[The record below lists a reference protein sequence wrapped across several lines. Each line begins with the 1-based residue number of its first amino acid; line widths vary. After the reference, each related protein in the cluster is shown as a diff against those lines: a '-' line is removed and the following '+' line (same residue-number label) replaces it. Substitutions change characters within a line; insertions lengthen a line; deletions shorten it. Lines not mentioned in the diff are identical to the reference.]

1 MILYQHF
8 RELIEDTT
16 SDLRLSKPEFTLA
29 CSMLVAHESKGGKY
43 LRQHPVGEGLGVIQ
57 MERATHDDTWK
68 FCDNIQMYADR
79 LGYTKDVAKLKYD
92 LRYNIF
98 MARMRFIMD
107 VNPFPK
113 DNLGMAKYLKDY
125 WNSHLGAATPEKYL
139 NDYILWV
146 KG

>member
-16 SDLRLSKPEFTLA
+16 SDLRLSKPEFTMA
-29 CSMLVAHESKGGKY
+29 CSMVVAHESLGGKY
-43 LRQHPVGEGLGVIQ
+43 LRQHPAGEGLGVIQ
-57 MERATHDDTWK
+57 MERATHRDTWQH
-68 FCDNIQMYADR
+68 CDNIEKYAAL
-79 LGYTKDVAKLKYD
+79 LGYTEDVNKLKYD

-113 DNLGMAKYLKDY
+113 DERGMAEYLKNY
-125 WNSHLGAATPEKYL
+125 WNSPLGAATADKYL
-139 NDYILWV
+139 RDYYNWI